1 MCRHPSPDV
10 PPPAQHPT
18 RHAPLPRRRLLAA
31 LAAGLGGGLLG
42 AGCASDAQA
51 SYPPLAGLEVVD
63 RASGLVLPRYPH
75 GGRQY
80 IAGHPG
86 ARYALR
92 VRNFSAGRVL
102 VVLSVDGVN
111 VVSGETADWNQ
122 TGYVLEPG
130 RSYDI
135 TGWRKSGTQ
144 VAAFEFAPLQ
154 ESYAALTGRPGNVGV
169 IGMAVFRENVP
180 PPPVVAPPVAAPPVW
195 RQGTLRDES
204 RAAGAAAPAPA
215 SPAETAKSRV
225 APEAVERRDQ
235 RNEQSASAGAPL
247 GTGHGQREW
256 SVSQRTRFERATAT
270 PEQLSELAYDSRE
283 RLVAAGIIPA
293 PEPVS
298 SWRPR
303 PFPSNAPGYVPDPPW
318 R

>member
-1 MCRHPSPDV
+1 MRSSSFLQA
-10 PPPAQHPT
+10 PPA
-18 RHAPLPRRRLLAA
+18 LPRRRLLAA
-31 LAAGLGGGLLG
+31 LAAGIG
-42 AGCASDAQA
+42 AGWLATGCATEALA
-51 SYPPLAGLEVVD
+51 SYPPLAVLEVVD
-63 RASGLVLPRYPH
+63 RDSGLVLPRYPH
-75 GGRQY
+75 GGRHY

-92 VRNFSAGRVL
+92 VRNQSGGRLL

-144 VAAFEFAPLQ
+144 IAAFEFAPLQ
-154 ESYAALTGRPGNVGV
+154 ESYAALTGRPGHVGV
-169 IGMAVFRENVP
+169 IGMAVFRERVP
-180 PPPVVAPPVAAPPVW
+180 PPPLVAPPVS
-195 RQGTLRDES
+195 RQGALRDEA
-204 RAAGAAAPAPA
+204 RAAAGAAAPT
-215 SPAETAKSRV
+215 SPRDAAQESARDAAESRG
-225 APEAVERRDQ
+225 Q
-235 RNEQSASAGAPL
+235 RLHESASAGAKL

-256 SVSQRTRFERATAT
+256 SVSRRTRFERATAA

-283 RLVAAGIIPA
+283 RLVAAGVIPA
-293 PEPVS
+293 PDAITA
-298 SWRPR
+298 WRPR
-303 PFPSNAPGYVPDPPW
+303 PFPSNTPGYVPDPPP